1 MTDKSREELI
11 SDAINGL
18 TEKVS
23 KVLLR
28 EFLKL
33 PPDYQLNVVMIKA
46 AQLLLSSVL
55 CHAAD
60 NMYELE
66 GIISEQAEDLKELTL
81 NCAAAGFT
89 EKFAIQKH

>member
-1 MTDKSREELI
+1 MADKSREELI

-33 PPDYQLNVVMIKA
+33 PSDFQLNIVMIKA
-46 AQLLLSSVL
+46 AQLLLSNVL
-55 CHAAD
+55 CHVAS
-60 NMYELE
+60 NMDELE
-66 GIISEQAEDLKELTL
+66 SVIGEQAEDLKELTL
-81 NCAAAGFT
+81 NCAAAGFP